1 MVNVPEVR
9 DYARGLPNVAHVA
22 DNMFTCSQ
30 DTQKLIVD
38 AIKEHRLNRIVV
50 AACTPRTHEQLFQET
65 IREAGLNP
73 YLFEFAN
80 IRDQD
85 SWVHQAEP
93 EKATAKAKDL
103 IRMAVAKAALLDP
116 IEKIQVP
123 LTQSALVIGGGV
135 AGMNAALNLADQGFK
150 TCLIEEKESLGG
162 HALKLRKTWKSED
175 IRAYIEE
182 LKGKVLGNGNIEVLT
197 GAKLLAVEGFVGQ
210 FTSTVQVNGEN
221 REIRHGV
228 SILAT
233 GAHSLDTPGVPV
245 WPNRTGN
252 PLARTR

>member
-30 DTQKLIVD
+30 DTQKLIIE

-50 AACTPRTHEQLFQET
+50 AACTPRTHEPLFQET

-103 IRMAVAKAALLDP
+103 VRMAVAKAALLDP
-116 IEKIQVP
+116 IEKLQVP

-150 TCLIEEKESLGG
+150 TYLVEEKESLGG
-162 HALKLRKTWKSED
+162 HALKLRKTWKGED
-175 IRAYIEE
+175 VRAYVEE
-182 LKGKVLGNGNIEVLT
+182 LKGKVLGDRNIEVLT
-197 GAKLLAVEGFVGQ
+197 GAKLLAVKGLCRSVHQYGSGKRQ
-210 FTSTVQVNGEN
+210 RPGNPAWRRHPCNRGALVQT
-221 REIRHGV
+221 R
-228 SILAT
+228 
-233 GAHSLDTPGVPV
+233 GVPV
-245 WPNRTGN
+245 RPKRTGN

>member
-1 MVNVPEVR
+1 MQGAFPTWS
-9 DYARGLPNVAHVA
+9 HVA
-22 DNMFTCSQ
+22 ENMFTCSQ

-85 SWVHQAEP
+85 SWVHQGEP

-103 IRMAVAKAALLDP
+103 VRMAVAKAALLDP

-150 TCLIEEKESLGG
+150 TCLVEEKESLGG
-162 HALKLRKTWKSED
+162 HALKLGKTWKGED
-175 IRAYIEE
+175 VRAYVEE
-182 LKGKVLGNGNIEVLT
+182 LKGKVLGDRNIEVLT
-197 GAKLLAVEGFVGQ
+197 GAKLLAVKGFVGQ

-221 REIRHGV
+221 REIQHGV
-228 SILAT
+228 VHPCNR
-233 GAHSLDTPGVPV
+233 GALVRTPGVPV